1 MEIIGISYVTKN
13 GKTNYTLEVADDYP
27 SYFQNAE
34 TGRYAVGRKG
44 ESIYV
49 GSLDCSQLKVGMEIE
64 IIYDRMCTLANGK
77 TYQPIKRIE
86 VLTK

>member
-1 MEIIGISYVTKN
+1 MQIIGISSTTKN
-13 GKTNYTLEVADDYP
+13 GKTNYTLEVADDFP
-27 SYFQNAE
+27 HYFQNAE
-34 TGRYAVGRKG
+34 AGRYAVGKKS